1 MPRGRQRDTGT
12 SHMPSQRRL
21 RIGEPVRLA
30 TAALAVTLVTLSPA
44 FAEVCDKV
52 VGEHWRPGHG
62 PAWTIGPT
70 LLWSLV
76 PPLAGIFLFA
86 VPAVLILG
94 IFGGNRFLNAAAKI
108 KWLGYF
114 GAAFFAIVGLLDLF
128 ASILPITD
136 DVLLAAVQEG
146 CLALRAESYALGLG
160 ATVLLA
166 LLYGAAAYGFAR
178 SQRAA
183 KTAVTT

>member
-1 MPRGRQRDTGT
+1 MPRRRQRDTGT
-12 SHMPSQRRL
+12 SLTPSQPQL
-21 RIGEPVRLA
+21 RVGELTRLA
-30 TAALAVTLVTLSPA
+30 VAALASTLVMLSPA

-52 VGEHWRPGHG
+52 VGEHWRPGDG

-76 PPLAGIFLFA
+76 PPLAGIFLLV

-94 IFGGNRFLNAAAKI
+94 IFGHGRFLNAAAKI

-114 GAAFFAIVGLLDLF
+114 GAGFFAIVGFLDLS

-136 DVLLAAVQEG
+136 DILLAAVDEG
-146 CLALRAESYALGLG
+146 CLALRTEPYALGLG

-166 LLYGAAAYGFAR
+166 LLYGGAAYSSTR
-178 SQRAA
+178 LQRTA
-183 KTAVTT
+183 KTAVAT

>member
-62 PAWTIGPT
+62 P
-70 LLWSLV
+70 
-76 PPLAGIFLFA
+76 
-86 VPAVLILG
+86 
-94 IFGGNRFLNAAAKI
+94 AAAKI